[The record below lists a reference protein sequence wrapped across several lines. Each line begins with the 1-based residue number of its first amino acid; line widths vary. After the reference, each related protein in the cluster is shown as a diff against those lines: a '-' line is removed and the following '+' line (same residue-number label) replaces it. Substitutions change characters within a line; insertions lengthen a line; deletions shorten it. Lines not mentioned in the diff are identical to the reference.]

1 MVRIEFDRVNLAYRE
16 VLFRDFTRQIAGG
29 KITAVT
35 GPNGSGKSTLL
46 RLAAGLIAPDSG
58 TVTMC
63 ADGAALKGAARQAK
77 IAMLTPEMNPYPRLT
92 ARENL
97 AFLLGLRGVRLTEAL
112 YTELLARVGLAAD
125 KIAGIY
131 TGEFSTGM
139 RQRLKLAA
147 VIGTGAP
154 VWLLDE
160 PGLSLDAAGRALV
173 LREARRAADSG
184 ALVMLATNDRAEEVA
199 ADDCIEIGATGIS

>member
-1 MVRIEFDRVNLAYRE
+1 MVRIDFDSVNLAYRE

-29 KITAVT
+29 QITAVT

-58 TVTMC
+58 TVTLS
-63 ADGAALKGAARQAK
+63 ADGAALKGAARQAQ

-97 AFLLGLRGVRLTEAL
+97 ELLLGLRGVQLTEAL
-112 YTELLARVGLAAD
+112 YTELLARVGLAVD
-125 KIAGIY
+125 KVATTY

-147 VIGTGAP
+147 VIGTGAQ

-160 PGLSLDAAGRALV
+160 PGLSLDAAGREMV
-173 LREARRAADSG
+173 LREARRAATRG
-184 ALVMLATNDRAEEVA
+184 ALVLLATNDRAEEVA
-199 ADDCIEIGATGIS
+199 AGDCIEISRA